1 MQAVIDRF
9 EEDKAVL
16 LIGEDE
22 QKVVFPCRYLPENV
36 AEGDFLDIKI
46 TYDEKKTVAMREET
60 EALLRSL
67 EESQ

>member
-22 QKVVFPCRYLPENV
+22 QKVVFPCRYLPGNV
-36 AEGDFLDIKI
+36 VEGDFLDIKI
-46 TYDEKKTVAMREET
+46 TYDEKKTIAMRKET